1 MNCRFCRSLLTHRCL
16 DLGSAP
22 PSNAFL
28 RPNQLS
34 EPEVWFPLR
43 LYVCQHCWL
52 VQLDVAHERSEIFN
66 ADYVYHSS
74 FSKSWL
80 AHAEHFVRHAVKS
93 EQLSAN
99 DWVVE
104 IASNDGYLLQYFA
117 NQNIPCLGIEPS
129 LSTASVAINRGINT
143 LVDFFG
149 AQLARELRSSHPKGA
164 SLIVANNVLAHVPD
178 LNDFVEAMAIL
189 LGSEGSLSLEFPH
202 LLRLV
207 DGCQFDTIY
216 HEHYSYFSLCTVERV
231 LAQHDLR
238 IWNVEALETHGGSL
252 RVWACHAGSQ
262 RVNREE
268 VSRLIEEE
276 LHRGIEGA
284 GFYSGLQRA
293 AEKTKFELLDY
304 LLSAKRAG
312 HRVVGYGAAAKGNTL
327 LNFAGVRPDLL
338 PWVADASDFKQG
350 LYLPGSRIP
359 VVAPRFIEE
368 QQPDIV
374 LVLPWNLMP
383 EISRQLQGI
392 SRWGGKLASA
402 IPRLIEV
409 AA

>member
-1 MNCRFCRSLLTHRCL
+1 M
-16 DLGSAP
+16 
-22 PSNAFL
+22 
-28 RPNQLS
+28 
-34 EPEVWFPLR
+34 
-43 LYVCQHCWL
+43 
-52 VQLDVAHERSEIFN
+52 
-66 ADYVYHSS
+66 
-74 FSKSWL
+74 
-80 AHAEHFVRHAVKS
+80 
-93 EQLSAN
+93 
-99 DWVVE
+99 
-104 IASNDGYLLQYFA
+104 
-117 NQNIPCLGIEPS
+117 
-129 LSTASVAINRGINT
+129 
-143 LVDFFG
+143 
-149 AQLARELRSSHPKGA
+149 
-164 SLIVANNVLAHVPD
+164 
-178 LNDFVEAMAIL
+178 
-189 LGSEGSLSLEFPH
+189 
-202 LLRLV
+202 
-207 DGCQFDTIY
+207 
-216 HEHYSYFSLCTVERV
+216 
-231 LAQHDLR
+231 
-238 IWNVEALETHGGSL
+238 
-252 RVWACHAGSQ
+252 WACHAGSQ

-338 PWVADASDFKQG
+338 PWDASDFKQG